1 MATGKDDEMV
11 GIGVGCRSRWA
22 AAGGGWA
29 DGFEAV
35 ATGKEV
41 QTVCIG
47 VGIGAC
53 WGLWG
58 LLGPVGASGIVQG
71 ACWGLLG
78 PMGYLLGFVGAYY
91 DLLLL
96 VLLLLV
102 LLYKYKYKYNCKL

>member
-11 GIGVGCRSRWA
+11 GIGVCCRSKWA

-58 LLGPVGASGIVQG
+58 LLGPVGGLWNSTGGLLGLVG
-71 ACWGLLG
+71 AYGGTCWGLLG
-78 PMGYLLGFVGAYY
+78 LTTIYY
-91 DLLLL
+91 
-96 VLLLLV
+96 
-102 LLYKYKYKYNCKL
+102 YYYYSY